1 LRAEY
6 IETYGQRIEEVNPT
20 PGNKAGGI
28 TTLVEKSMGN
38 IKKMGESKVQGVLKL
53 GEEMPRP
60 GLWVI
65 DNRAQGPDPFNLTGL
80 AMQGAVVTAFSS
92 GRGSPVGNA
101 VMPSIKLTGN
111 PDTFRR
117 LESITDFNA
126 GVVIDGASIQETGAN
141 LYDLLL
147 EVAGGKETKSEING
161 NFEYT
166 IPREAAR
173 KSPEGGCRR

>member
-1 LRAEY
+1 
-6 IETYGQRIEEVNPT
+6 
-20 PGNKAGGI
+20 
-28 TTLVEKSMGN
+28 
-38 IKKMGESKVQGVLKL
+38 
-53 GEEMPRP
+53 
-60 GLWVI
+60 
-65 DNRAQGPDPFNLTGL
+65 
-80 AMQGAVVTAFSS
+80 
-92 GRGSPVGNA
+92 VGNA